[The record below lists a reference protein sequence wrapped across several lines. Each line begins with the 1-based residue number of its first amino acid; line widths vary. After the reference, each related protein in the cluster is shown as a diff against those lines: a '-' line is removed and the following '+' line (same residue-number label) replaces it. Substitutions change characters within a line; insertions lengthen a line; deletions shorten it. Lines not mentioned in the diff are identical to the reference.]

1 MMDHRLGALAIAGA
15 VIFSFSAHAGDQPQS
30 GRFVNISQK
39 NECTKVE
46 GEKGRIVCA
55 YIMASV
61 GISDDGEMR
70 KRSVV
75 GSLDFTNGEGPVY
88 GTNVSTLPDGS
99 TFTTAWEG
107 ESKVDG
113 DKGPVMNGTYRC
125 ISGTGRFAGAE
136 CKGTWTS
143 KQQKGGFTM
152 GSYKGTLTLP
162 D

>member
-75 GSLDFTNGEGPVY
+75 GSLDCPRFGSNLR
-88 GTNVSTLPDGS
+88 LPDG
-99 TFTTAWEG
+99 ALQ
-107 ESKVDG
+107 
-113 DKGPVMNGTYRC
+113 R
-125 ISGTGRFAGAE
+125 RLFA
-136 CKGTWTS
+136 
-143 KQQKGGFTM
+143 
-152 GSYKGTLTLP
+152 
-162 D
+162 